1 MVLEDEDF
9 RQEIREIKLT
19 LSEMQ
24 NDLRR
29 FMEHSNR
36 EHLESIL
43 SDFRKDFSDTVVAH
57 LFQDIEEG
65 LQNGMVK
72 GCQMRETC
80 KSLFSD
86 LLYRNATFFREER
99 VSEDSAQE
107 NVSSLKEMHENAPYH
122 RCEKCFTEVERLL
135 DSQVAIMH
143 SLKIYQVER
152 PEKDSLMVLPE
163 ETVVKYILEPLANRQ
178 RLQILKALS
187 GATNTFSG
195 LSQLT
200 GLRGGNLLFH
210 LSKLLGCG
218 MILQRSGRGDY
229 MITERGYTAL
239 KGITEIHSLLNDSE
253 LTATA
258 LQQEDHS

>member
-1 MVLEDEDF
+1 MALEDEDF
-9 RQEIREIKLT
+9 HQEVREIKLT

-43 SDFRKDFSDTVVAH
+43 SDFRKGFSETVVAH
-57 LFQDIEEG
+57 LSQDIEEG
-65 LQNGMVK
+65 LKNGMVK
-72 GCQMRETC
+72 GCDMRETC

-86 LLYRNATFFREER
+86 SLHRNAALFREEK
-99 VSEDSAQE
+99 VSEDLTQK
-107 NVSSLKEMHENAPYH
+107 NVSSLREMHENVPYPK
-122 RCEKCFTEVERLL
+122 CKKCFTEVERLL
-135 DSQVAIMH
+135 DDQIAIMH

-152 PEKDSLMVLPE
+152 PEKNGLRALPE
-163 ETVVKYILEPLANRQ
+163 EIVVKQILEPLANRQ
-178 RLQILKALS
+178 RLQIMKVLS

-239 KGITEIHSLLNDSE
+239 KGVAEIHSLLNGSE
-253 LTATA
+253 LTAAA

>member
-1 MVLEDEDF
+1 MALDNEDF
-9 RQEIREIKLT
+9 YQEVREIKLT

-43 SDFRKDFSDTVVAH
+43 SDFRKGFSETVVAH
-57 LFQDIEEG
+57 LIQDIEGG

-72 GCQMRETC
+72 GCHMRETC

-163 ETVVKYILEPLANRQ
+163 ETVVKQILEPLANRQ
-178 RLQILKALS
+178 RLQIMKALS

-210 LSKLLGCG
+210 LSKLLGCD

-239 KGITEIHSLLNDSE
+239 KGIAEIHSLLNGSE
-253 LTATA
+253 PTATA
-258 LQQEDHS
+258 LQKEDHF